1 MLCLNLYL
9 HQTFPTDLI
18 FQTLWKSPCYNLFFH
33 SIPRLDGEVCNSVIS
48 RCTQPI
54 EASYQVKEPFNDPI
68 KLHLVRSAARIDIR
82 GADMFCLSKLLL
94 PAFGKFLQ
102 SSWIM
107 HFLSVCPLR
116 TDRWTSTFILLYS
129 SVNTQL
135 QKKLFWLCVTCN
147 WSNIFDITFHSTLHY
162 IVQND
167 FYAAS

>member
-68 KLHLVRSAARIDIR
+68 LLTMPPISTTVHPSNKLHLVRSAARIDIR
-82 GADMFCLSKLLL
+82 GAGMFCLSKLLL

-107 HFLSVCPLR
+107 HFLSVCPLEQMNQHIY
-116 TDRWTSTFILLYS
+116 TSVLEREHALAKEIIL
-129 SVNTQL
+129 V
-135 QKKLFWLCVTCN
+135 VCN
-147 WSNIFDITFHSTLHY
+147 L
-162 IVQND
+162 
-167 FYAAS
+167 